1 MTLAPCSGCARH
13 VRASETA
20 CPFCGAPRAGS
31 SALDASSADA
41 GPPRASRQSVMFG
54 AAVGA
59 IAVSSLLFGGGC
71 VFAYGAPAPAD
82 DTAAVTAQL
91 QQVVEE
97 MERRDRAHISRPVL
111 AVAVDELADLLQT

>member
-20 CPFCGAPRAGS
+20 CPFCGAHRVAS
-31 SALDASSADA
+31 DALDVSSADA

-71 VFAYGAPAPAD
+71 VFAYGTPPPD
-82 DTAAVTAQL
+82 DDAATPSDAGSTG
-91 QQVVEE
+91 
-97 MERRDRAHISRPVL
+97 DR
-111 AVAVDELADLLQT
+111 